1 MTFSNRWSAIF
12 RCVLLLTLVIQGVLH
27 SDIAS
32 ASYQRSDFLTSV
44 ETKLA
49 ISLQPADTADQRAIL
64 KSEHCHQQVLEI
76 EHIESFPIEIGLSNV
91 VARQERY
98 AIEFLG
104 NVIPRP
110 PKILVATYSDFD
122 HFGKFLDDKAT

>member
-1 MTFSNRWSAIF
+1 MTISNRWTAIF
-12 RCVLLLTLVIQGVLH
+12 RCVLLFTLVIQGVLH

-32 ASYQRSDFLTSV
+32 AGYQRSDFLTSV

-49 ISLQPADTADQRAIL
+49 ISLQPADTADQRSFL
-64 KSEHCHQQVLEI
+64 TSEHCHQQVLEI
-76 EHIESFPIEIGLSNV
+76 EQSESCPVEIGLSNV

-98 AIEFLG
+98 AREFLG

-122 HFGKFLDDKAT
+122 HFGKLLYDKTT